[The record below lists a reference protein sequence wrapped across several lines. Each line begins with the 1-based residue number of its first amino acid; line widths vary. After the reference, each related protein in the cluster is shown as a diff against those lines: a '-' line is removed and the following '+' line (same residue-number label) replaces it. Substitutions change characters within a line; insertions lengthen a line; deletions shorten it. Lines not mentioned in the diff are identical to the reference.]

1 MLYLDIVNN
10 KQSRILNIITF
21 LAFTILGIYKNEVT
35 VFYIIYLFWME
46 AFVRQLIELSYIIR
60 RDSKLFSSIS
70 VAWPAFFMMIIYV
83 VFIIVLFGF
92 IPFSAGKDSE
102 TFLINVKTL
111 MFKNIFFNLSV
122 LVYII
127 QYILY
132 IYVNGFK
139 EKTII
144 PFNRNHIIL
153 HISIILGAVIQL
165 TPIVS
170 FVKTKE
176 LINILSII
184 PFLILKIILDK
195 GFKSKG
201 ESILV

>member
-1 MLYLDIVNN
+1 MNN
-10 KQSRILNIITF
+10 QQNRILNIIAF
-21 LAFTILGIYKNEVT
+21 LAFTILGIYKKEVT

-46 AFVRQLIELSYIIR
+46 AFVRQLIELSFIIR
-60 RDSKLFSSIS
+60 RDRKFFGSIS
-70 VAWPAFFMMIIYV
+70 VAWPAFFVMIIYV

-92 IPFSAGKDSE
+92 MPLSAGKDSE

-122 LVYII
+122 FAFII

-139 EKTII
+139 EKTIM

-153 HISIILGAVIQL
+153 HISIILGAIIQL
-165 TPIVS
+165 TPIIS
-170 FVKTKE
+170 FVKSKE
-176 LINILSII
+176 LINILSIL

-195 GFKSKG
+195 GYKSK
-201 ESILV
+201 EVSILT